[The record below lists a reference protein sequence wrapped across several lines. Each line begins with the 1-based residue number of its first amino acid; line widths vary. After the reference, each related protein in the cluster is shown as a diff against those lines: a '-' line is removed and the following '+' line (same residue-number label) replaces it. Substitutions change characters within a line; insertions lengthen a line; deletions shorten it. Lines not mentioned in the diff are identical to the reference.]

1 MNFLNRNLN
10 FLNLRRWYLV
20 NSMSGTYVRE
30 PWCLG
35 PNTMAP
41 VAKKQPP
48 TTISSTD
55 GAWSF
60 FKKYLKTLYGNLIGL
75 NKGYK

>member
-1 MNFLNRNLN
+1 M
-10 FLNLRRWYLV
+10 
-20 NSMSGTYVRE
+20 RE

-75 NKGYK
+75 NKSYKYIYLFPNLVSGSLIHIYF